1 MKKVLIT
8 SLFSLLLVTNAV
20 AEGSKNHANPTSTN
34 PDGAQLRADS
44 STVDN
49 SNDNGVPLKD
59 LVKDKGGDPTAL
71 PNERV
76 QDDLKAKARG
86 PGQMKEEGTFEL
98 IVESVDPQLIHLTN
112 DQVLS
117 LMQESMRNAQLAE
130 QLQGEPRKLLL
141 ERNNYIAQQLVI
153 SAQSARAKE
162 LNSRL
167 SLQIT
172 PAKAAEVIHTVE
184 QALDWSGVGDFERWI
199 GATFLGM
206 TYPQKAQAS
215 LKRHF
220 YSVTLRDGQRNE
232 SVSYEKHQQ
241 LIAKRNDQPVPTIM
255 QDDGNQAL
263 VSWSEQFGQNTLSF
277 SLLDSSLPELHLGAS
292 KTVSVEPL
300 DAVVSSVYASHR
312 WSLLQKAVVGGVIA
326 ALVAVA
332 CAVLTWVSLLMRDGL
347 RYRKL
352 HKTDNKTIK

>member
-1 MKKVLIT
+1 MKKILIT
-8 SLFSLLLVTNAV
+8 SLIGLLLVTNAV
-20 AEGSKNHANPTSTN
+20 AEGPENHVNPSSTKTN
-34 PDGAQLRADS
+34 GTQPRVDS
-44 STVDN
+44 STVKQ
-49 SNDNGVPLKD
+49 SNADGVPLKD
-59 LVKDKGGDPTAL
+59 LVKDKSDPIAQPNGG
-71 PNERV
+71 V
-76 QDDLKAKARG
+76 QADHKAQVRG
-86 PGQMKEEGTFEL
+86 PSAGKEDGGTFEL

-112 DQVLS
+112 DQVLA

-130 QLQGEPRKLLL
+130 QLQGEPRKMLL

-184 QALDWSGVGDFERWI
+184 QALDWSRVGDFERWI

-352 HKTDNKTIK
+352 QQTDNKTIK